1 MSPRYGGGASGDT
14 CGRAQAD
21 RASAR
26 EATTR
31 LPLVV
36 IDPTVRLD
44 EPHDALLVELV
55 QAVQPGPGRE
65 GEPALH
71 RGVWGQDHVLVVL
84 AHDPAQ
90 LLGQV
95 GALAVVLDDHAAV
108 LEVVHLQL
116 WRDRP
121 RVEAPGRDVRQV
133 RSRRR
138 RIGVVG
144 LVGVRGR
151 LDMLVAEV
159 GELLT
164 RLVGRRL
171 VREPRDGGRDHDDA
185 DDRGARGHP
194 LSSGLAAPPVRL
206 RPPLLSR
213 HAPRSCDG
221 GSVWWAYP
229 TR

>member
-36 IDPTVRLD
+36 IDPTGRLD

-55 QAVQPGPGRE
+55 QAGHPGPGRE

-71 RGVWGQDHVLVVL
+71 RGGWGQDHVLVVL

-95 GALAVVLDDHAAV
+95 RALAVVLDGHAAV
-108 LEVVHLQL
+108 HQTVYPQL
-116 WRDRP
+116 GPDR
-121 RVEAPGRDVRQV
+121 
-133 RSRRR
+133 
-138 RIGVVG
+138 
-144 LVGVRGR
+144 
-151 LDMLVAEV
+151 
-159 GELLT
+159 
-164 RLVGRRL
+164 
-171 VREPRDGGRDHDDA
+171 
-185 DDRGARGHP
+185 
-194 LSSGLAAPPVRL
+194 
-206 RPPLLSR
+206 
-213 HAPRSCDG
+213 
-221 GSVWWAYP
+221 
-229 TR
+229 